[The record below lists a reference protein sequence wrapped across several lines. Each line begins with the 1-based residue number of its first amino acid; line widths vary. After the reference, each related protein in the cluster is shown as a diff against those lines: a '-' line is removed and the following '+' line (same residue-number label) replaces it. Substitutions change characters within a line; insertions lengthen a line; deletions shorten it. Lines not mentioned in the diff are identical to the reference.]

1 MHVPT
6 NGDTIWKMPQNDQ
19 KRHSARGGQDATYV
33 RGMSY
38 AQEHPTPNRIGHKHQ
53 TQTDIYVAAPLLPHV
68 SPVDCLSSDLCNDM
82 DDPYV
87 SWQHNPVRTTQ
98 SAHEPLNDALHEDG
112 FNGGF
117 EDSFEDDFEN
127 DLVLGAHGLLL
138 PFPLPTRPVKP
149 FLSGYASTIFP
160 NTEMNMA
167 HIKLCGMMSVL
178 YAAPTGS
185 GKTVL
190 MELAILRLLTD
201 TASDQSKVVYIAPT
215 KALCSER
222 ARDWKHKFSSLGF
235 TCQELTGDTEFNNTS
250 EIQRSNLIVTTP
262 EKWDTVTRKWRD
274 HRYLMNML
282 RLVLLDEVHIL
293 KEHSRGATLEVIVSR
308 MKAANREI
316 CVNSTPDGDHQI
328 WKTGAPSLRNHPKP
342 ANIRILAI
350 SATVPNIQDIAEWLK
365 DGSGVPAQLRVFG
378 DEYRPVQL
386 VREVLGYP
394 NKSNG
399 NSFVFEHGLDFK
411 KSAISAAGH
420 LTKECRS
427 ITEAGP
433 HPLIPSTHGNTSD
446 SHSQVSDKFLKE
458 CIKEGIAFHHGG
470 TTSTLAVGVNLPAHL
485 VIIKGTSQ
493 YINGEYRDYSD
504 IDLQQMIGRAGRPQ
518 ARKLLRSLHE
528 SLIEHLNAEIALG
541 NISNSANA
549 LSWLQSTFLY
559 VRIRQNPTHYRLKN
573 CTAEVGRLSAET
585 RLEAMLLCDLK
596 RLSDNDIITID
607 NNRQCIQPAEYGK
620 AMAKYYLMFESVQ
633 LMVKLKISSSLQT
646 VCCLGSIA
654 FTEKKSMQSMNSE
667 TNVALQ
673 HASRIARCLCDV
685 LAVKQDYISLY
696 NALILLQAINAKSWD
711 TSRFILKQI
720 DGIGPQM
727 ARALFNG
734 GISSFKHLENA
745 GIYRIESL
753 ANRNPPFGKRIIESA
768 SSLPRLLI
776 KASQIQIYSESHH
789 DTALELNIT
798 SSLVNAAIVKD
809 IVGLNVTKRL
819 TPQLSSLNT
828 DDKETTVHGTIHK
841 TDTAVPPEMPLVDT
855 RDANRHV
862 STAKSEMV
870 PCRHLCRDK
879 QKCSHGCCK
888 TGVTLSCSLKRRRND
903 TMWRV
908 DISDTKATSYS
919 DVKEPSGLNHQYD
932 VPGSTQA
939 DIPKRM
945 RKPFS
950 NDSILADD
958 QLLANYAD
966 CDQDYYST
974 TTVNTVLA
982 GQNSLNVQHP
992 CTSLSISI
1000 AQVKERNSNS
1010 KEQDKLSDL
1019 ICFGSGP
1026 TSTET
1031 MDRGYEYS
1039 SKAHSV
1045 ADLNENLFDF
1055 EMESLIQDN
1064 SYLDGW
1070 IDKIRETNLAV
1081 GTALASPVKS
1091 IHSTIP
1097 NLGTLTYPQKNS
1109 SKREVNDA
1117 YQSLFA
1123 DTI

>member
-1 MHVPT
+1 MT
-6 NGDTIWKMPQNDQ
+6 SMEKCDYFKQLIYGQETIE
-19 KRHSARGGQDATYV
+19 S
-33 RGMSY
+33 
-38 AQEHPTPNRIGHKHQ
+38 
-53 TQTDIYVAAPLLPHV
+53 
-68 SPVDCLSSDLCNDM
+68 C
-82 DDPYV
+82 
-87 SWQHNPVRTTQ
+87 
-98 SAHEPLNDALHEDG
+98 
-112 FNGGF
+112 
-117 EDSFEDDFEN
+117 
-127 DLVLGAHGLLL
+127 
-138 PFPLPTRPVKP
+138 
-149 FLSGYASTIFP
+149 
-160 NTEMNMA
+160 
-167 HIKLCGMMSVL
+167 
-178 YAAPTGS
+178 
-185 GKTVL
+185 
-190 MELAILRLLTD
+190 
-201 TASDQSKVVYIAPT
+201 
-215 KALCSER
+215 
-222 ARDWKHKFSSLGF
+222 
-235 TCQELTGDTEFNNTS
+235 
-250 EIQRSNLIVTTP
+250 
-262 EKWDTVTRKWRD
+262 
-274 HRYLMNML
+274 
-282 RLVLLDEVHIL
+282 
-293 KEHSRGATLEVIVSR
+293 
-308 MKAANREI
+308 
-316 CVNSTPDGDHQI
+316 
-328 WKTGAPSLRNHPKP
+328 
-342 ANIRILAI
+342 
-350 SATVPNIQDIAEWLK
+350 
-365 DGSGVPAQLRVFG
+365 
-378 DEYRPVQL
+378 
-386 VREVLGYP
+386 
-394 NKSNG
+394 
-399 NSFVFEHGLDFK
+399 
-411 KSAISAAGH
+411 
-420 LTKECRS
+420 
-427 ITEAGP
+427 
-433 HPLIPSTHGNTSD
+433 
-446 SHSQVSDKFLKE
+446 
-458 CIKEGIAFHHGG
+458 
-470 TTSTLAVGVNLPAHL
+470 
-485 VIIKGTSQ
+485 
-493 YINGEYRDYSD
+493 
-504 IDLQQMIGRAGRPQ
+504 
-518 ARKLLRSLHE
+518 LHE

-809 IVGLNVTKRL
+809 IGRRGHLQCHFIAGTIDGLLLDYRRISISKLKTGVSFIIKISPENSKTTIDCTIFCEDYVGLNVTKRL